1 MNGSINH
8 RKGKVYVEDG
18 NIFRKPVLCSVKQ
31 SETVGWNLLNELEY
45 RTGTTALLIQPLYRA
60 PLLVRVSKVR

>member
-8 RKGKVYVEDG
+8 RKVYVEDVP
-18 NIFRKPVLCSVKQ
+18 IFRKPVLCSVKE

-45 RTGTTALLIQPLYRA
+45 RTGTTALLIQTLYKA
-60 PLLVRVSKVR
+60 PI